1 MTNSLN
7 NIDPYQRLNE
17 SIDKLNQT
25 LEMILEN
32 SKQETAKKVEV
43 SVNVHA

>member
-17 SIDKLNQT
+17 SIDKLNRT

-32 SKQETAKKVEV
+32 NKQETAKKVEV
-43 SVNVHA
+43 SVNVHS